1 MNSTKSTGFKVGR
14 KLLVLSLPILI
25 IFAGLEIGARA
36 INSYLTSERAAIKN
50 FIFVPGKIEPSKTGS
65 LPVKPNV
72 SVLWGNDE
80 WSVAVNT
87 NDYGLRESANTE
99 LADVKIAFFGDS
111 FSFGQGID
119 DNEQYS
125 DFFADST
132 KFWPRESIVNFS
144 YVNGFQPEHYE
155 FYLKANPELKPE
167 VAFIGLYLGNDLYSD
182 LNETFYDSNSNE
194 LEFLSRSVS
203 ETGQLINVPSSLRW
217 PWSFGNSWSEFSKL
231 TATVISISRFSNN
244 LYKPGTG
251 IPNTP
256 NSVDIE
262 RGKTDLVNNRAMQS
276 IARMRDLI
284 EKRGGELYVVVIPQS
299 YYFGDFPSPHLNSE
313 LLSTQSEIIAGDNL
327 RSQTLG
333 TCALL
338 NLKCLDTSPWL
349 TAEDFFLRDGHWN
362 PDGHRAVGEALAA
375 QLAQSASN
383 Q

>member
-1 MNSTKSTGFKVGR
+1 
-14 KLLVLSLPILI
+14 LPILI

-231 TATVISISRFSNN
+231 TATVISISRFSNI